1 MEIPFIKGLPVLGS
15 AIEFQKD
22 PLAFIRKH
30 EAQHPDLFGFRVGP
44 NTLYFS
50 NNADYAQHI
59 LFKNFKNY
67 GKQNLM
73 YREMAILFGGA
84 TSVVDGEKWKAGHE
98 MIKPSLAMK
107 RVTEFLPIIEK
118 SFEGMLSG
126 WEKRAAA
133 GEFVDASADL
143 AAATMSIIVNTMFGS
158 NMPDDPELIGRSFR
172 DILGI
177 IVDRILSVLKFPLAV
192 PTPQNLR
199 YRRAIAS
206 IDGFIYRIIDEKLR
220 ANGAPVGSGRFQD
233 ILGEWI
239 ESLGPAAATS
249 RKRLRD
255 EVIGI
260 FVAGH
265 GSSATFLSWILYHL
279 ATQPEIQEDVT
290 KELRDVL
297 GGRTLEAAD
306 AGRLPLTR
314 AVIEESMRLT
324 PPGWVISRSTIAE
337 DTLGPYRL
345 PPGSMVLLSPYLL
358 QNSPRY
364 WERAEMFDPRRFLNR
379 GDGFPANAFIPFT
392 TGPRVCTGKSLA
404 MIEATML
411 VAQTLRKYRLALKPG
426 HRITP
431 EGGFTLNLKGG
442 LLLQLTKR

>member
-1 MEIPFIKGLPVLGS
+1 MEIPFIQGLPVLGS
-15 AIEFQKD
+15 AIEFQRD
-22 PLAFIRKH
+22 PLAFLRKH
-30 EAQHPDLFGFRVGP
+30 EARHPDLFGFRVGP

-84 TSVVDGEKWKAGHE
+84 TSVVDGDRWKAGHE

-118 SFEGMLSG
+118 SFEDMLTS
-126 WEKRAAA
+126 WEKHAAT
-133 GEFVDASADL
+133 GEAADASADL

-177 IVDRILSVLKFPLAV
+177 IVDRILSVVKFPLAV

-220 ANGAPVGSGRFQD
+220 SQGEPAGFQD

-239 ESLGPAAATS
+239 ESLGSAAESS

-265 GSSATFLSWILYHL
+265 GSSATFLSWIFYHL
-279 ATQPEIQEDVT
+279 ATQPEIQEEVAN
-290 KELRDVL
+290 ELRGVL
-297 GGRTLEAAD
+297 GGRTPEAAD

-345 PPGSMVLLSPYLL
+345 PPNSMVLLSPYLL

-364 WERAEMFDPRRFLNR
+364 WERPEAFDPRRFLHR
-379 GDGFPANAFIPFT
+379 GDGFPANAYIPFT

-404 MIEATML
+404 MMEATML
-411 VAQTLRKYRLALKPG
+411 LAQTLRKYRLALKPG

-442 LLLQLTKR
+442 LLLQLTRR